1 MLKLYEKK
9 INTLNRRES
18 ENKMKDCFMALR
30 HCCTSTSTQ
39 SVPKRVAARAAG
51 RGASFQESLRVV
63 LAIGQLFAVMPIY
76 GVSSR
81 HSEEVKFVKVSWKC
95 VYTALMLSGQLFMTL
110 TCVIEVFYADDVMQS
125 ITSTVF
131 YGTACLTMV
140 AFAQTA
146 RRWPAL
152 LRFIGRVEEVD
163 PASDGRLVW
172 RCNVTCVIILSM
184 SFSSTVFIGRVEE
197 VDPAS
202 DGRLV
207 WRCNVTCVI
216 ILSMSFLEHLL
227 SILSDVYWANAC
239 SPSPVDTQEEFYRLL
254 YPWIFRSLPYNPL
267 LAVMCQI
274 FHIQATF
281 TWNFSDLFVICISY
295 YLIRRLQLVNKKL
308 HAICGKKYGEGFWRA
323 TREQY
328 GRATQLVRR
337 VDRVISGVVFI
348 SFANNLFFICLQ
360 LFHTLETGKR
370 GKSVCLHPVPEVQ
383 PVAGFITT
391 LYFSFSLVYLLTRSV
406 SMSLIAAQVHTASTV
421 PAPVLYNVSSSEYC
435 EEVQRFVSQ
444 VNGEKVALSGLQF
457 FSVTRGLLLTVAG
470 TIVTYELVMF
480 QINSPG
486 SRNYV
491 TPDPSIVTNISSVFS
506 T

>member
-9 INTLNRRES
+9 INSLNRRET

-184 SFSSTVFIGRVEE
+184 SF
-197 VDPAS
+197 
-202 DGRLV
+202 
-207 WRCNVTCVI
+207 
-216 ILSMSFLEHLL
+216 LEHLL

-254 YPWIFRSLPYNPL
+254 YPWIFRALPYHPL
-267 LAVMCQI
+267 LAVMCQ
-274 FHIQATF
+274 
-281 TWNFSDLFVICISY
+281 V
-295 YLIRRLQLVNKKL
+295 K
-308 HAICGKKYGEGFWRA
+308 
-323 TREQY
+323 
-328 GRATQLVRR
+328 
-337 VDRVISGVVFI
+337 
-348 SFANNLFFICLQ
+348 
-360 LFHTLETGKR
+360 
-370 GKSVCLHPVPEVQ
+370 
-383 PVAGFITT
+383 IT
-391 LYFSFSLVYLLTRSV
+391 
-406 SMSLIAAQVHTASTV
+406 
-421 PAPVLYNVSSSEYC
+421 
-435 EEVQRFVSQ
+435 
-444 VNGEKVALSGLQF
+444 
-457 FSVTRGLLLTVAG
+457 
-470 TIVTYELVMF
+470 
-480 QINSPG
+480 
-486 SRNYV
+486 
-491 TPDPSIVTNISSVFS
+491 
-506 T
+506 